1 MVELGERIRDG
12 SGLASC
18 LVGGSANDYVGYIVT
33 DESVAEGGY
42 EADMTVFAPE
52 AGRALAD
59 AAAQLAREVA
69 AVG

>member
-1 MVELGERIRDG
+1 MVELGERIRKG

-18 LVGGSANDYVGYIVT
+18 LIDSYATDYVGYIVT

-42 EADMTVFAPE
+42 EAGMTVFAPE

-59 AAAQLAREVA
+59 AAARLAREVA